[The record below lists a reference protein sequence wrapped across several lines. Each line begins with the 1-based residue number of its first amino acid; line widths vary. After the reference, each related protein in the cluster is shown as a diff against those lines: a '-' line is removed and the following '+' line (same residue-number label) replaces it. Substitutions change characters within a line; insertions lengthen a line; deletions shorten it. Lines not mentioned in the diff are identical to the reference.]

1 MVKVVE
7 IKAEYEHRECDKC
20 KEALVIVRPKK
31 RDGMHEPA
39 IAMEVASGNRHVC
52 WNLPEDAN
60 LIVMD
65 D

>member
-1 MVKVVE
+1 MVK
-7 IKAEYEHRECDKC
+7 ISPKDFEYERRACDKC
-20 KEALVIVRPKK
+20 KEALVIVRTKK
-31 RDGMHEPA
+31 REGYEPA

-52 WNLPEDAN
+52 WDLAADAN